1 MLSLRLLL
9 KASGEK
15 TDKGALDGV
24 RLKCP
29 LSRDEVDA
37 LGKGVGWP
45 EWKERLVDIDD

>member
-1 MLSLRLLL
+1 L

-29 LSRDEVDA
+29 LSRDEVDG